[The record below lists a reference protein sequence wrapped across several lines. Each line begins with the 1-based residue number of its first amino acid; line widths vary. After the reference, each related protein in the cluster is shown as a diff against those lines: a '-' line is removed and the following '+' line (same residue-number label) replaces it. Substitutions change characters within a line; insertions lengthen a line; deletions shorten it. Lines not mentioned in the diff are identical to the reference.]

1 MEGFIA
7 FLSTMPFW
15 YWWVFAIALLTIEL
29 MTGSTYFLWPATA
42 AVLVGFLD
50 IWPFGGQWQVQLIIF
65 AIITVVLSV
74 IAPPYIKPWIT
85 RTREDH
91 LTLNQ
96 RGAQKI
102 GKRAT
107 VDRKFTNGIGKVRFG
122 DTLWLAESESGEDF
136 TEGASVV
143 ITSAEGTK
151 LVVKAA

>member
-1 MEGFIA
+1 M
-7 FLSTMPFW
+7 
-15 YWWVFAIALLTIEL
+15 
-29 MTGSTYFLWPATA
+29 
-42 AVLVGFLD
+42 D

-107 VDRKFTNGIGKVRFG
+107 VDQKFTNGIGKVRFG

-151 LVVKAA
+151 LVVKAAG